1 MEMRPGLFQ
10 EQTLKLTMTK
20 ELSQAI
26 ELLQYS
32 SQELLTFLHDIA
44 IENPLVEIQE
54 STPFDIPR
62 KKTSNTSSQSKQHN
76 WLENI
81 GGEPEKLFDHL
92 RSQILLL
99 PISNIERNVV
109 DHLIENIDNNGYL
122 HFEAQDVINRFGVTE
137 QDITKCVE
145 IIQNLDP
152 VGVGARN
159 VQECLLI
166 QLQREQHRNELAE
179 IIIKDYFELF
189 TQKSWK
195 ALAKILNVK
204 PKEIQQIFDHI
215 QMLEPRPGHIFHHEQ
230 TTYIIPDIII
240 ERKNGHFEA
249 SINEDY
255 FPKLSFNVQYEQ
267 DLSNVDDEKVS
278 AFVREKG
285 LQWGWIM
292 KSLEQRKQTLLSV
305 TKQIILRQ
313 TDFFVNG
320 LSSLKPLTMREVAEV
335 VGCHESTVSR
345 AVKGKYVQ
353 TPFGLVEMKVFF
365 SSSLNTSSNEDAS
378 STRVKELIQQ
388 MINEEDKASPL
399 SDQKLVNL
407 LNRDF
412 KIIVSRRTIAK
423 YRDQLGI
430 LSSSKRKRYD

>member
-81 GGEPEKLFDHL
+81 GGEPEKLYDHL

-122 HFEAQDVINRFGVTE
+122 HFEAQDVINRFGVTA

-152 VGVGARN
+152 VGVGARS

-179 IIIKDYFELF
+179 VIIKDYFELF
-189 TQKSWK
+189 AQKSWK

-215 QMLEPRPGHIFHHEQ
+215 QLLEPRPGHIFHHEQ

-249 SINEDY
+249 AINEDY

-285 LQWGWIM
+285 LQWGWII

-313 TDFFVNG
+313 TNFFVHG

>member
-10 EQTLKLTMTK
+10 EQTIKLTMTK

-215 QMLEPRPGHIFHHEQ
+215 QLLEPRPGHIFHHEQ